1 MEPVID
7 TQLPPEQAGFHR
19 GRSTV
24 DQMTLLTQHLED
36 SFDAKKKAGAI
47 FIDLA
52 VAYDTVWHRGLTCK
66 RLRLL
71 PDKHMVQLIMELVL
85 NRSFVLKTNSQ
96 QSRLQCLKN
105 GVPQGSVL
113 VPLLFNIY
121 MYDLPNTTARKYACA
136 DDLAI
141 MHTAWS
147 WQEAEEVW
155 NQDMARLSDYLRKW
169 RLKLSEK
176 KDGVGLIPSQQQGS
190 KTCAEYQDQRLLS
203 NTPRDPNLPWCEAGQ
218 DAHVLPT
225 NLCMKL
231 TSRITLLGCFAGT
244 GWGAKGQTLCIT
256 VLTLV

>member
-7 TQLPPEQAGFHR
+7 TQLPHEQAGFHR

-24 DQMTLLTQHLED
+24 DQVTLLTQYLED

-47 FIDLA
+47 FIDHI

-121 MYDLPNTTARKYACA
+121 MYDLPNTTARKYAYA

-147 WQEAEEVW
+147 
-155 NQDMARLSDYLRKW
+155 
-169 RLKLSEK
+169 
-176 KDGVGLIPSQQQGS
+176 
-190 KTCAEYQDQRLLS
+190 
-203 NTPRDPNLPWCEAGQ
+203 
-218 DAHVLPT
+218 
-225 NLCMKL
+225 
-231 TSRITLLGCFAGT
+231 
-244 GWGAKGQTLCIT
+244 
-256 VLTLV
+256 